1 MSEASFPTVLLVRSR
16 SSRADTFDD
25 AVHIGGLSITGCL
38 NDFSLHVFHPYGG
51 GRKTRPEEIS
61 FSPLS
66 SEERKD
72 SLRVN
77 VAFVKF
83 HISRSRKVSMEKK
96 GSAGEVGTACVRF
109 STVVDI
115 GSASFEYDMRRS
127 DAF

>member
-1 MSEASFPTVLLVRSR
+1 MHFRSR
-16 SSRADTFDD
+16 SSRADTIDD
-25 AVHIGGLSITGCL
+25 PVHIGGLSVTGCL

-51 GRKTRPEEIS
+51 GRKNRPEEIL

-83 HISRSRKVSMEKK
+83 HISRSRRVSMEKK
-96 GSAGEVGTACVRF
+96 GAAGEVGSACVRF
-109 STVVDI
+109 SFYVSLKV
-115 GSASFEYDMRRS
+115 
-127 DAF
+127 